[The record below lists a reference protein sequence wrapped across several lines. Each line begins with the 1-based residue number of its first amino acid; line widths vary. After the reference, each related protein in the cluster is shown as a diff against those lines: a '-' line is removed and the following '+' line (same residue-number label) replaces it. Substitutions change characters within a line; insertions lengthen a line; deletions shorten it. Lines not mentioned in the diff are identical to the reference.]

1 MARAIDRTHVAPV
14 RPPRIGELTRR
25 RGQAPNESRRSC
37 MPVRLAGKPLT
48 GELQLRLAVLED
60 CLRGLLAARA
70 RCSRALHCDLAWIES
85 RNRDGPFAFEIL
97 CETLGIDAERL
108 RRRVRAAR
116 GQSAF
121 RDSLC
126 RCRGVL
132 LPDGGAR

>member
-1 MARAIDRTHVAPV
+1 MARAIDRAHAVPV
-14 RPPRIGELTRR
+14 RPPRIGDLTRR
-25 RGQAPNESRRSC
+25 RGQPPNESRRSC
-37 MPVRLAGKPLT
+37 MPVRLAGKRLT
-48 GELQLRLAVLED
+48 GELQLRLGVLED